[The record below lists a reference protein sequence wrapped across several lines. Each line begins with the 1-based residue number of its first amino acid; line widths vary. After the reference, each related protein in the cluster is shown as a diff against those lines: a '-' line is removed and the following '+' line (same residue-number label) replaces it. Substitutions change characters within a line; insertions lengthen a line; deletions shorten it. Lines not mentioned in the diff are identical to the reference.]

1 MRRIV
6 VFAVLC
12 SFFLLCPRASAE
24 ISFGPGLASALY
36 SADGVAPVETLFG
49 TVLAISPGE
58 TLWEA
63 ARLRLPDGGPVYLLC
78 PGLPRSLKN
87 LVLTVEGEGL
97 LFEGELGSADWIYL
111 GNFPRNTDQRL
122 TFTLRVP
129 DPLTKEAKK
138 DWPGLHWLLT
148 QTLPQLPPTGDTSR
162 PELAAAAALLS
173 AGGLTA
179 ALYFPRREARRRI
192 QSGGR

>member
-6 VFAVLC
+6 VFVTLC

-24 ISFGPGLASALY
+24 ISFGPGLTDALF
-36 SADGVAPVETLFG
+36 SADGVAPMEALFG
-49 TVLAISPGE
+49 SVLAISPGE
-58 TLWEA
+58 TLWED
-63 ARLRLPDGGPVYLLC
+63 ARLRLPDGGAVYLLC

-87 LVLTVEGEGL
+87 LVLTVEGERL
-97 LFEGELGSADWIYL
+97 IFEGELGSADWIYL
-111 GNFPRNTDQRL
+111 GDFPRDTDQRL

-129 DPLTKEAKK
+129 DPLTKEARK

-173 AGGLTA
+173 AGGLAA
-179 ALYFPRREARRRI
+179 ALHFPRREARRRMR
-192 QSGGR
+192 GK